1 MVQERRPMVL
11 KTFLVEDRPEVR
23 DTLIEALKEITPMHF
38 VGHADTEVTA
48 KQWLSANDCNWDL
61 LILDLFLGEG
71 SGFGVLKHCQT
82 RAATQNVVVLTG
94 YGQQN
99 VLKRCLD
106 LGADQVFDKSQ
117 DVEKLVAFCIHHAS
131 QLDGSF
137 AARLNNHK
145 DEATPPG

>member
-1 MVQERRPMVL
+1 MAL
-11 KTFLVEDRPEVR
+11 KIFLVEDRPEVR
-23 DTLIEALKEITPMHF
+23 DTLIEALKEIAPVHF
-38 VGHADTEVTA
+38 VGLADTEITA
-48 KQWLSANDCNWDL
+48 KQWLSANNLNWDL

-82 RAATQNVVVLTG
+82 RAATQKVVVLTG
-94 YGQQN
+94 YGEQN

-131 QLDGSF
+131 QLDSSF
-137 AARLNNHK
+137 AARLSRHNDK
-145 DEATPPG
+145 TTPPG

>member
-1 MVQERRPMVL
+1 MAL
-11 KTFLVEDRPEVR
+11 KIFLVEDRPEVR
-23 DTLIEALKEITPMHF
+23 DTLIEALKEIAPVHF
-38 VGHADTEVTA
+38 VGLADTEITA
-48 KQWLSANDCNWDL
+48 KQWLSANNLNWDL

-82 RAATQNVVVLTG
+82 RAVTQKVVVLTG
-94 YGQQN
+94 YGEQN

-137 AARLNNHK
+137 AARLSSHNDK
-145 DEATPPG
+145 TTPPG